1 MTKKKKPD
9 GYNATVREVTFGKEG
24 HGINTAWVTL
34 DHDAGSTQGFG
45 GLVLD
50 GGVLTR
56 DFKVRILRIFGVTS
70 PAGMIGKRCRALYCF
85 GGTWNEPIEGIET
98 DLGRF
103 TLNGWRKK
111 HFPKTKS
118 VLEQKRED
126 VEQAVANAER
136 MLRERKAKL
145 RGLNASYTDLEKK

>member
-1 MTKKKKPD
+1 MTKKKND
-9 GYNATVREVTFGKEG
+9 GYNATVREVTFGKED
-24 HGINTAWVTL
+24 HGMNTAWVTL

-50 GGVLTR
+50 GGALTA
-56 DFKVRILRIFGVTS
+56 DFKASVLAIFGATS

-85 GGTWNEPIEGIET
+85 GGGWNENIEGLET

-111 HFPKTKS
+111 HFPETKS

-126 VEQAVANAER
+126 VEQSIFNAER
-136 MLRERKAKL
+136 MLRDRKAQL
-145 RGLNASYTDLEKK
+145 RTLNKSYTDLEKR